1 MKSRSIAP
9 WAVLIVLTACGA
21 QPSLVRQARKE
32 HLVTAIGHRLL
43 ESVEAE
49 KSAVLSTADDESR
62 ALALEAQ
69 SAAEEINRLR
79 GELRPLI
86 LADGQRDER
95 EKLEAF
101 DATWAEFE
109 DVDSR
114 LLALAIANTNVKAAR
129 LAEEDGAAALDRFVG
144 ALTAMQEGTSDPN
157 AIRQLATASVAAV
170 RAQALL
176 LVHIPTA
183 GDAAMTRLEQR
194 IRELNET
201 VDGALAGA
209 RGWAH
214 VSPDQLETAARAW
227 SGYRR
232 MAVEVLRLSRENT
245 NVISF
250 DVSIHEKRHATKD
263 CLAALSALLAAI
275 EAGPHATR

>member
-1 MKSRSIAP
+1 
-9 WAVLIVLTACGA
+9 VLATTD
-21 QPSLVRQARKE
+21 
-32 HLVTAIGHRLL
+32 H
-43 ESVEAE
+43 
-49 KSAVLSTADDESR
+49 ESR
-62 ALALEAQ
+62 EWVLEAQ
-69 SAAEEINRLR
+69 SAAAEIDRLR
-79 GELRPLI
+79 AELRPLI
-86 LADGQRDER
+86 LTDGHRDEL

-101 DATWAEFE
+101 DATWADFE
-109 DVDSR
+109 DVDTR
-114 LLALAIANTNVKAAR
+114 LFALAIANTNVKAAR
-129 LAEEDGAAALDRFVG
+129 LAEEEGAAALDRFLD
-144 ALTAMQEGTSDPN
+144 ALTTMQEGTSDPDV
-157 AIRQLATASVAAV
+157 IRQLASASVAAV
-170 RAQALL
+170 RAQSLL

-227 SGYRR
+227 SDYRR